1 MQEETK
7 GLKLA
12 IKQHWDQLDKKQ
24 KSFFVVFVLCAIV
37 ALVFT
42 YSSVRE
48 GVYAPFRISIKELE
62 NNKSMLKDSAT
73 EKENYQKRTDTD
85 GDGLSDWDE
94 EHIYHSSP
102 YLWSTA
108 GDGLPDN
115 VKIAMGENPLCKHGE
130 TCTVEAMSFNLP
142 TTTYPGGNMQDSS
155 VKGDLGNI
163 IMGDSQ
169 AGQNFRQTASE
180 AGVDMSLDS
189 SIPRDPALLR
199 QALLQTGQ
207 VTQADL
213 DKVSDQQLLQYFDEA
228 KVELLKNNPNLSAS
242 STATGSKKSNTNSN
256 PAVELPN

>member
-24 KSFFVVFVLCAIV
+24 KSFFVVFVLCAVV

-48 GVYAPFRISIKELE
+48 GIYAPFRISIKELE
-62 NNKSMLKDSAT
+62 NNKSMLKDSDKD
-73 EKENYQKRTDTD
+73 KENYQKRTDTD

-94 EHIYHSSP
+94 EHLYHSSP

-108 GDGLPDN
+108 GDGMPDN

-130 TCTVEAMSFNLP
+130 PCTVETMSFNLP
-142 TTTYPGGNMQDSS
+142 TTTYPGSNMLDSN
-155 VKGDLGNI
+155 VKDDLGNI
-163 IMGDSQ
+163 MMGDSQ

-189 SIPRDPALLR
+189 AIPRDPALLR

-228 KVELLKNNPNLSAS
+228 KVELLKSNPNLAAS
-242 STATGSKKSNTNSN
+242 STATGTKKSNTNSN
-256 PAVELPN
+256 PAVGLPN

>member
-1 MQEETK
+1 MQEESK

-12 IKQHWDQLDKKQ
+12 IKQHWDKLNKRQ
-24 KSFFVVFVLCAIV
+24 KSFFVVFVLCAIA

-48 GVYAPFRISIKELE
+48 GINAPWRVSIKDLE
-62 NNKSMLKDSAT
+62 KNKSLLKNSAT
-73 EKENYQKRTDTD
+73 ELENYQKRSDTD

-94 EHIYHSSP
+94 ENIYHSSP

-108 GDGLPDN
+108 GDGMPDN

-130 TCTVEAMSFNLP
+130 PCTVETMAFNLP
-142 TTTYPGGNMQDSS
+142 TTTYPGSNMLDTN
-155 VKGDLGNI
+155 VKDDLGNI

-169 AGQNFRQTASE
+169 AGQNFRQSASD

-189 SIPRDPALLR
+189 TIPRDPALLR
-199 QALLQTGQ
+199 QALLQTGK

-213 DKVSDQQLLQYFDEA
+213 DKVNDQQLLQYFDEA
-228 KVELLKNNPNLSAS
+228 KAELLKSNPNLAAT
-242 STATGSKKSNTNSN
+242 STTTGTKKSNTNSN